1 MSKSISNLDLI
12 KLDLIASRCQVVI
25 FNPEGSVL
33 DSCNT
38 LLEVHSETSV
48 YDQFDFLKSLEEVL
62 PSLPQGEK
70 LEFEMVE
77 WNEQREGLFSISF
90 QKTERDEL
98 QWITIDKTRDQEGI
112 AKVQQQ
118 RNESAINEEF
128 LEIQRKYLEME
139 KLLLDYKNEELQRV
153 QKFKEQFFAE
163 VSHEM
168 RTPLNSISGLIQLLK
183 SEMGEPNNDYLTS
196 LKATS
201 LHLNAIINDV
211 LDLSKI
217 EAGKFNLENKAFNLR
232 EVVKNI
238 LSGFSINASEKGLTL
253 DSEIHS
259 AVPMVVQGDQV
270 RFSQVVYNIF
280 GNALKFTERGSVK
293 VSVDLKKSEKSIHRL
308 RFEISDTGKGMS
320 KSDIEKILEP
330 YAQVEGQD
338 YHRFGGTG
346 LGLGVAHRLID
357 LMGGQLII
365 ESELEKGTSMSFELT
380 FEEGQLEEKVDE
392 ASTQDLSHLKV
403 LFVEDDDI
411 GMVLLRGIAKETGIS
426 ATFSTTVAA
435 FQNAVGIST
444 FDFIV
449 TDINL
454 PDGDMISAVQSMRT
468 NEGPNQNAKVIFL
481 SGDKSST
488 YEGLNDLEPFEFL
501 QKPIQTADLVTLLA
515 TSTPEVTIDL
525 GNLKAS
531 TQGDKGL
538 MKEILDTLLETLP
551 LEVEKLNQAVSNA
564 DHEQSRKVLHKINPS
579 ISYLGNDGLIN
590 KRKSLYAKVTEGQ
603 SIKDEMLSFTTL
615 INEALI
621 LLGKEKERL

>member
-77 WNEQREGLFSISF
+77 WNEQREGLFSINF